1 MRAQNVGSM
10 RERVT
15 ILRMGPDAVDAA
27 GNASATWEPQRT
39 IPAEARHQSDREYI
53 QSAGTQLESMT
64 YFTVRTQADLR
75 ADDRLRYAGV
85 DYEIKERHPLDDY
98 GLYERLRTVAVRAE
112 RGA

>member
-1 MRAQNVGSM
+1 MSQNAGAMRD
-10 RERVT
+10 RVT
-15 ILRMGPDAVDAA
+15 ILRMGTETVDGA
-27 GNASATWEPQRT
+27 GNAVAAWVPVRT
-39 IPAEARHQSDREYI
+39 IAAEARHQSDREYL

-64 YFTVRTQADLR
+64 YFKVRTQPDLR

-85 DYEIKERHPLDDY
+85 EYEIKERHPLDSY

>member
-1 MRAQNVGSM
+1 
-10 RERVT
+10 
-15 ILRMGPDAVDAA
+15 
-27 GNASATWEPQRT
+27 
-39 IPAEARHQSDREYI
+39 
-53 QSAGTQLESMT
+53 MT

-75 ADDRLRYAGV
+75 ADDRLRYAGE